1 MAEEEEF
8 SLSLSSFSA
17 ADLLSKPAVKGSPLH
32 PLFLEDGARKLEYCS
47 APIDKPVD
55 KPMDKPADK
64 PETREQA
71 MDRKVKDHF
80 GADVFD
86 HLKDWDWLIENRK
99 KLEDG
104 FKKANNQEAWDMAW
118 RMRELSMLD
127 GKPLIYLSKQDGSTR
142 GNLIPKRYDIY
153 LRRGS
158 LRSDDYTDEVEASS
172 QHRDAS

>member
-17 ADLLSKPAVKGSPLH
+17 ADLLSKPAVKDSPLH

-47 APIDKPVD
+47 APIDRPVDKPMDKPAD

-80 GADVFD
+80 GADVFN

-127 GKPLIYLSKQDGSTR
+127 GKPLIYLSKQDGPTR

-158 LRSDDYTDEVEASS
+158 LRSDDYIGQLT
-172 QHRDAS
+172 H